1 MTRVKAADSHDFAAL
16 LEELDTLLPKEAH
29 STDREAAQKWLLALW
44 ITRDA
49 DAAVTCVAG
58 KQDKFLGSMLG
69 FVLGS
74 VAPDTVAAV
83 LAGPLKNDLGE
94 FFPSAALHS
103 LATADP
109 REFLKLASDKN
120 AAGSPW
126 IRNWPR
132 ALATPGSSEV
142 TLNQTGF
149 LWLFDSALQSGPGD
163 RQTRGGGVERTRA
176 ARAAF
181 RSCATD
187 DAIV

>member
-49 DAAVTCVAG
+49 D
-58 KQDKFLGSMLG
+58 
-69 FVLGS
+69 
-74 VAPDTVAAV
+74 
-83 LAGPLKNDLGE
+83 
-94 FFPSAALHS
+94 
-103 LATADP
+103 
-109 REFLKLASDKN
+109 
-120 AAGSPW
+120 
-126 IRNWPR
+126 
-132 ALATPGSSEV
+132 
-142 TLNQTGF
+142 QTGF

-181 RSCATD
+181 RSCATEN
-187 DAIV
+187 AIV